1 MCLLGNLPFFKIHVN
16 RFMAQDNSP
25 CANVISKCMLWVRGL
40 VLLQVLRHF
49 LFLISSLLIG
59 IYILLKASRRAL
71 FLPPSDVYVRSFVYL
86 FYTLIT
92 LYHTKA
98 PSDQALSLVPD
109 SILLLWKPRILAS
122 FTAQQQPFRRFL
134 FICLLGG

>member
-1 MCLLGNLPFFKIHVN
+1 MLGNLPFFKIHVN

>member
-1 MCLLGNLPFFKIHVN
+1 MSLLGNLPFFKIHIN
-16 RFMAQDNSP
+16 CFMALDDSP

-59 IYILLKASRRAL
+59 IYILLKASRRTL
-71 FLPPSDVYVRSFVYL
+71 FLPRSDVYVRSFVYL

-98 PSDQALSLVPD
+98 PSDQALSLVLD